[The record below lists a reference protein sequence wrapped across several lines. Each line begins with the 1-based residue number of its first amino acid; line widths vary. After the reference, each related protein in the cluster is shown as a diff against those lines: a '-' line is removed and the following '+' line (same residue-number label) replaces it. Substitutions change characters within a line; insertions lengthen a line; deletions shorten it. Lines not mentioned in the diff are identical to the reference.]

1 MPDDL
6 ESLRVEVQKI
16 RVEAQKIRSALGAL
30 CVTANGSHHTVR
42 PKLET
47 VDPNTPEA
55 FYMLAAFCLDLSRKL
70 DYIFL
75 VMRDFAEETDR
86 AFARRLLD
94 DNQEVYSSR
103 ESWEKA
109 ARDTEKV
116 FLRLL
121 REIHDEHQRLLERL
135 AK

>member
-16 RVEAQKIRSALGAL
+16 RSALGAL
-30 CVTANGSHHTVR
+30 CVTPNGSHHTVR

-75 VMRDFAEETDR
+75 VMRGFAEETDS
-86 AFARRLLD
+86 AFARRLLN

-103 ESWEKA
+103 DSWETA
-109 ARDTEKV
+109 ARDTERV

-121 REIHDEHQRLLERL
+121 REIHEEHRRLLERL
-135 AK
+135 AG